1 MAGDKVNNY
10 SQVDSNILE
19 LQLTTDKTF
28 KGYHQLTLTNYDNTT
43 VPAIAA
49 GSAIEVNGAL
59 YKFDSEEAIST
70 TDPVTSAAVA
80 DGTVY
85 VCIIPDTTTATA
97 AFTATAPTWSDSKQ
111 GWYGT
116 GGQANYR
123 YAEYV
128 MTKATSAYSYKNL
141 LWCKYKNRLSAFGY
155 ATLSGN
161 QSISTASSHLIRLD
175 TVLSSQNIT
184 FSSNSFTVTSPGEYK
199 IIIHNAVS
207 GSFSTGWVTV
217 ARATN
222 NDYSGLYSSAGL
234 GLYYSGSR
242 YLSSYGEAS
251 YPGEHIIYLKSG
263 AIIESRELTA
273 GTGSSF
279 NVLSGSFLIVKK
291 IDDYIL

>member
-10 SQVDSNILE
+10 SQVDTNILE

-49 GSAIEVNGAL
+49 GSAIECNGAL

-85 VCIIPDTTTATA
+85 VCIVPGATTCTA

-123 YAEYV
+123 YAGGA
-128 MTKATSAYSYKNL
+128 TKATASYTFKFVLIGNHGTGLRYYRNTVSFGAIEDLIFNQITIEDLRMYAIGSEEIFSWTVISNSYSPVITIRKPCTVYLKNTTNDFSGL
-141 LWCKYKNRLSAFGY
+141 PYTINPGY
-155 ATLSGN
+155 YFLYQNDS
-161 QSISTASSHLIRLD
+161 SDYVYFVKHISSTAPINMGDKILSTD
-175 TVLSSQNIT
+175 T
-184 FSSNSFTVTSPGEYK
+184 
-199 IIIHNAVS
+199 
-207 GSFSTGWVTV
+207 
-217 ARATN
+217 
-222 NDYSGLYSSAGL
+222 
-234 GLYYSGSR
+234 
-242 YLSSYGEAS
+242 
-251 YPGEHIIYLKSG
+251 
-263 AIIESRELTA
+263 
-273 GTGSSF
+273 GTTP
-279 NVLSGSFLIVKK
+279 SFLSYSEPGDAISVICIYAEGMNTLDSSKIV
-291 IDDYIL
+291 Y

>member
-10 SQVDSNILE
+10 SQVDSNILA

-49 GSAIEVNGAL
+49 GSAIECNGAL

-85 VCIIPDTTTATA
+85 VCIVPGATTCTA

-123 YAEYV
+123 YAEFV
-128 MTKATSAYSYKNL
+128 MTKSSTAYTNKIVQPDFVKSCVYVSKSETQILTKTDPLKISFDTKTYDTKGEFDATTNYRFTAKTS
-141 LWCKYKNRLSAFGY
+141 GY
-155 ATLSGN
+155 YLIHASFFVGDGIIQFYLYIDG
-161 QSISTASSHLIRLD
+161 ISTFYFLNGAPGACNNTSIVYLRAGQYLEIFGKTSTTGARMTSDSTRL
-175 TVLSSQNIT
+175 NI
-184 FSSNSFTVTSPGEYK
+184 VQ
-199 IIIHNAVS
+199 
-207 GSFSTGWVTV
+207 V
-217 ARATN
+217 A
-222 NDYSGLYSSAGL
+222 
-234 GLYYSGSR
+234 
-242 YLSSYGEAS
+242 
-251 YPGEHIIYLKSG
+251 
-263 AIIESRELTA
+263 
-273 GTGSSF
+273 
-279 NVLSGSFLIVKK
+279 
-291 IDDYIL
+291 

>member
-49 GSAIEVNGAL
+49 GSCIEVNGAL

-123 YAEYV
+123 YVEYAIV
-128 MTKATSAYSYKNL
+128 KSGLSYTKMMPRNDYGFKTNIILEMS
-141 LWCKYKNRLSAFGY
+141 
-155 ATLSGN
+155 
-161 QSISTASSHLIRLD
+161 
-175 TVLSSQNIT
+175 SSQDISATGEQTIIFNSELYDALGEYNSSTGVFTVKQTGFYLINGFLNLAS
-184 FSSNSFTVTSPGEYK
+184 FSSS
-199 IIIHNAVS
+199 AVS
-207 GSFSTGWVTV
+207 YIRARVNGESSIYTRALGAINGSAISAAFTGMFFLKAGDYFVITVST
-217 ARATN
+217 
-222 NDYSGLYSSAGL
+222 ND
-234 GLYYSGSR
+234 
-242 YLSSYGEAS
+242 SSYTIN
-251 YPGEHIIYLKSG
+251 YPYTQCNV
-263 AIIESRELTA
+263 SRIA
-273 GTGSSF
+273 
-279 NVLSGSFLIVKK
+279 
-291 IDDYIL
+291 

>member
-10 SQVDSNILE
+10 AQDDTNILE

-49 GSAIEVNGAL
+49 GSCIEVNGAL

-123 YAEYV
+123 YAEFII
-128 MTKATSAYSYKNL
+128 TKATTSYSPKLKMSKKSLNVFLSEDATERSTTSTTSVDETNL
-141 LWCKYKNRLSAFGY
+141 TLTFTALPDVWYEINLFGEFKKDSGGAVVY
-155 ATLSGN
+155 ITKISGN
-161 QSISTASSHLIRLD
+161 GTVYNINPGIYSLIFPSSYVNYKSNAS
-175 TVLSSQNIT
+175 
-184 FSSNSFTVTSPGEYK
+184 F
-199 IIIHNAVS
+199 
-207 GSFSTGWVTV
+207 
-217 ARATN
+217 
-222 NDYSGLYSSAGL
+222 YSGDGGSVSFRMTWQANISGTLYAEN
-234 GLYYSGSR
+234 R
-242 YLSSYGEAS
+242 
-251 YPGEHIIYLKSG
+251 ILK
-263 AIIESRELTA
+263 AR
-273 GTGSSF
+273 
-279 NVLSGSFLIVKK
+279 LIDEK
-291 IDDYIL
+291 

>member
-1 MAGDKVNNY
+1 MAGDRVNNY

-49 GSAIEVNGAL
+49 GSAIECNGAL

-85 VCIIPDTTTATA
+85 VCVVPGATTCTA

-123 YAEYV
+123 YAEYLI
-128 MTKATSAYSYKNL
+128 TKSSTSYGKGFWTQLKSIIIL
-141 LWCKYKNRLSAFGY
+141 DSQSQHI
-155 ATLSGN
+155 TSSGN
-161 QSISTASSHLIRLD
+161 VKIL
-175 TVLSSQNIT
+175 
-184 FSSNSFTVTSPGEYK
+184 FSSVPLDLKSE
-199 IIIHNAVS
+199 VS
-207 GSFSTGWVTV
+207 GSTITV
-217 ARATN
+217 KN
-222 NDYSGLYSSAGL
+222 SGYYNIFGKIQPGTWTSGGLDIDLYHNGVKEYTLGKNSSSAGTQYNAIPFSVIIFL
-234 GLYYSGSR
+234 SAGDTIEFYSYS
-242 YLSSYGEAS
+242 
-251 YPGEHIIYLKSG
+251 
-263 AIIESRELTA
+263 A
-273 GTGSSF
+273 GTSPDADYYI
-279 NVLSGSFLIVKK
+279 NTVPYINIVQVA
-291 IDDYIL
+291 